1 MSSTRIRKEKYQHR
15 LAILGCGNIGTA
27 IAKGLIAA
35 KCYSPEQI
43 TVTRRDKYQLKSL
56 AGYGFEIQLDNSI
69 AVQHAG
75 TVIIAV
81 QPQQLKNLLQE
92 IRETLDPERHLIIS
106 VVTGVMIDEIKKQLN
121 MNIPV
126 IRAMPNTAISIRE
139 SMTCLATGE
148 DDEENLAKAE
158 SIFGAVGKTLVISEN
173 HMIPAT
179 AVAACGIA
187 FFLRSIRASS
197 QGAIEI
203 GFHSDEALVLAAQTA
218 RGAASLILDSKSH
231 PEFEI
236 DKVTTPRGCT
246 IAGLNEMEHQGF
258 SSALIKGILTSAR
271 IASELYV
278 NQAE

>member
-1 MSSTRIRKEKYQHR
+1 MSKIKTKNGVNPES

-27 IAKGLIAA
+27 IAKGLKVAELF
-35 KCYSPEQI
+35 SPNQI
-43 TVTRRDKYQLKSL
+43 MVTRRDSFQLKPL
-56 AGYGFEIQLDNSI
+56 AEEGFDTQFNNLS
-69 AVQHAG
+69 AVKQAN
-75 TVIIAV
+75 TVIVAV
-81 QPQQLKNLLQE
+81 QPQQLKNLLWE
-92 IRETLDPERHLIIS
+92 IREELDPERHLIIS
-106 VVTGVMIDEIKKQLN
+106 VVTGVTIDEIKKQLGKD
-121 MNIPV
+121 IPV

-139 SMTCLATGE
+139 SMTCLASEGNSQ
-148 DDEENLAKAE
+148 DDFAKAE
-158 SIFGAVGKTLVISEN
+158 SIFGAVGRTLKISEN

-179 AVAACGIA
+179 AVVACGIA

-203 GFHSDEALVLAAQTA
+203 GFHSDEALFLAAQTA
-218 RGAASLILDSKSH
+218 RGAASLILNSQSH

-258 SSALIKGILTSAR
+258 SSAMIKGILTSSR

-278 NQAE
+278 NEGD